1 MPPSLVLIGLW
12 CFVHWVIQPSP
23 RPITYQQ
30 LVHQGAK
37 EGWYQ
42 VSGGFLD
49 LNRRVRCPGND
60 EGDSYLALRGLG
72 ETASSP
78 VHVLVQEN
86 NADIDNRINRIN
98 GKPANTYTSDASGNI
113 IAQKPISDIPIPVI
127 VTGESNPLGKLF
139 NASLAS
145 LGQGIGPNTIWVNE
159 TYSFN
164 VWYFGP
170 VLMMGGVILG
180 LIGKRLY
187 PALYGVVPRKSP

>member
-1 MPPSLVLIGLW
+1 MGHILAFDAAFACAHWTLVFLSTGS
-12 CFVHWVIQPSP
+12 IQPSP

-98 GKPANTYTSDASGNI
+98 GKPANTYTSDAAGNI
-113 IAQKPISDIPIPVI
+113 IAQKPI
-127 VTGESNPLGKLF
+127 
-139 NASLAS
+139 
-145 LGQGIGPNTIWVNE
+145 
-159 TYSFN
+159 
-164 VWYFGP
+164 FGP
-170 VLMMGGVILG
+170 SYSCNCDRREQPSGQTL
-180 LIGKRLY
+180 
-187 PALYGVVPRKSP
+187 